1 MRKIA
6 VVSRKG
12 GSGKTTVAVN
22 LALAGLAGGRRVV
35 LADVDPQRSTVEALR
50 SRAECGAM
58 LMTTTAAKLHTFAHK
73 CERDGF
79 DLMIIDTP
87 PSSEP
92 DVILT
97 LTGADLCVAVA
108 RPALLD
114 LTAVAKTIDLI
125 RRLGR
130 RGVVVLN
137 QCPVARNGFEA
148 PAVLKALEALVFTG
162 LPVAPVF
169 LRARTAYQ
177 DAMSRGLS
185 VTEYGKDDK
194 AIAEVGH
201 LLDYVLT
208 QLEQEVRRL
217 EPPAPWP
224 MMAAREASPLTH

>member
-1 MRKIA
+1 VRKIA

-12 GSGKTTVAVN
+12 GSGKTTLAVN

-58 LMTTTAAKLHTFAHK
+58 LMTTTAAKLHTLAHR

-108 RPALLD
+108 
-114 LTAVAKTIDLI
+114 KTIDLI
-125 RRLGR
+125 RRLRR

-137 QCPVARNGFEA
+137 QCPVARNGIEA

-169 LRARTAYQ
+169 LRTRTAYQ
-177 DAMSRGLS
+177 DALSRGLS
-185 VTEYGKDDK
+185 MAEYGKDDK

-201 LLDYVLT
+201 LLAYVLRE
-208 QLEQEVRRL
+208 LDREVRHP

-224 MMAAREASPLTH
+224 MITAREASPLTH